1 MPLHEPQ
8 AGGEEGRTH
17 DAEELVRVRVRGR
30 VGLKSCAHTVA
41 GWMRGFCMLGE
52 EGCMLGEQ
60 GVALGSQ
67 GAGRYLVL
75 QVLDARPVVLDLVRV
90 RVRVKVKVGAR
101 VRG

>member
-1 MPLHEPQ
+1 
-8 AGGEEGRTH
+8 
-17 DAEELVRVRVRGR
+17 
-30 VGLKSCAHTVA
+30 
-41 GWMRGFCMLGE
+41 MRGFCMLGE

-75 QVLDARPVVLDLVRV
+75 QVLDARPVILDLVRV